1 MPINLPSKPEQPLR
15 IIGTVLMFVF
25 RPLWK
30 LFFLLNFLLGLLLL
44 YPFFRW
50 HLRKKETFPEALK
63 LKRFWAAWIMRVPGI
78 RFNWRTEVPLNTL
91 PQPCIFCANH
101 TSYLDIVASYRKT
114 PGFYV
119 FMGKGE
125 LKNAPLFGMFF
136 KEMNIPVFRN
146 SRSDSH
152 KAFIRAGEELEK
164 GNSVFLY
171 PEATIPTTTPRMKVF
186 KNGAFKL
193 AIDKQ
198 IPIVPVAFINNW
210 KILQNGGFFKSNGCP
225 GLSKVVYHKPIET
238 KGMTESDL
246 VSLREQVYRFID
258 QTLREEKQYE

>member
-1 MPINLPSKPEQPLR
+1 
-15 IIGTVLMFVF
+15 MFVF

-30 LFFLLNFLLGLLLL
+30 LFFLLNFLLGLLIL
-44 YPFFRW
+44 YPLFRW
-50 HLRKKETFPEALK
+50 YLRKKESFPSALR
-63 LKRFWAAWIMRVPGI
+63 LKRFWAAWIMTVPGI
-78 RFNWRTEVPLNTL
+78 RFKWRSEIPLEQL

-136 KEMNIPVFRN
+136 REMNIPVFRN

-152 KAFIRAGEELEK
+152 KAFLRAGEELEK

-171 PEATIPTTTPRMKVF
+171 PEATIPTTAPRMKSF

-198 IPIVPVAFINNW
+198 IPIVPVTFINNW
-210 KILQNGGFFKSNGCP
+210 KILQNGGFFKSNGRP
-225 GLSKVVYHKPIET
+225 GMSKVVYHKPVDT
-238 KGMTESDL
+238 KGLTEDDL
-246 VSLREQVYRFID
+246 VSLRTRVFEIID
-258 QTLREEKQYE
+258 HTLREEKQYE

>member
-1 MPINLPSKPEQPLR
+1 MIL
-15 IIGTVLMFVF
+15 F

-30 LFFLLNFLLGLLLL
+30 LFFLLNFLVGLLIL
-44 YPFFRW
+44 YPLFRW
-50 HLRKKETFPEALK
+50 YLRKPESFPKALA
-63 LKRFWAAWIMRVPGI
+63 LKRFWAAWIMSVPGI
-78 RFNWRTEVPLNTL
+78 RFDCTSEIPLEDL

-136 KEMNIPVFRN
+136 KEMNIPVFRD
-146 SRSDSH
+146 SRSGSH
-152 KAFIRAGEELEK
+152 KAYLRAGEELEK

-171 PEATIPTTTPRMKVF
+171 PEATIPTTAPHMKVF

-198 IPIVPVAFINNW
+198 LPIVPVVFVNNW
-210 KILQNGGFFKSNGCP
+210 KILQNGGFFKSNGKP
-225 GLSKVVYHKPIET
+225 GLSRVIYRKPIYT
-238 KGMTESDL
+238 TGMTEADL
-246 VSLREQVYRFID
+246 LSLKEKVYTVID
-258 QTLREEKQYE
+258 DTLRKENQYN